1 MRCIDIFA
9 FLESEEKHFGTSLHC
24 LMVGRPGSPS
34 EYPFFESL
42 RERLLQQPVVTY
54 EDLVSHSRWLPD
66 DSCARCREIDHRRSK
81 FCPECGAKMDGEE
94 IAEEFEARLKKALL
108 AEARER
114 SIETLSLSVRSYN
127 ILRRAGCKTVGDIID
142 KTTVQL
148 MNMRGMGKHSLNEIM
163 DKLEGIEL
171 EIKGAL

>member
-1 MRCIDIFA
+1 
-9 FLESEEKHFGTSLHC
+9 
-24 LMVGRPGSPS
+24 
-34 EYPFFESL
+34 
-42 RERLLQQPVVTY
+42 
-54 EDLVSHSRWLPD
+54 
-66 DSCARCREIDHRRSK
+66 
-81 FCPECGAKMDGEE
+81 MDGEE